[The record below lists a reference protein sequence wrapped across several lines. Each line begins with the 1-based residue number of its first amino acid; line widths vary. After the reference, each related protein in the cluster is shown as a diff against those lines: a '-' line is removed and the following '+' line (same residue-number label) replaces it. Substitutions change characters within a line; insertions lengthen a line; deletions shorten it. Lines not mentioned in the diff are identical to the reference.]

1 MPNKKT
7 KERERVLQRPINIY
21 CSCVIKRMA
30 TDNNWLL
37 MEMMVINVQYVFFVS
52 V

>member
-7 KERERVLQRPINIY
+7 KTDKYGVLFLCYQAHGNI
-21 CSCVIKRMA
+21 
-30 TDNNWLL
+30 DNNWLL

>member
-7 KERERVLQRPINIY
+7 EEREQVLQRPINILFLCY
-21 CSCVIKRMA
+21 QAHGNI
-30 TDNNWLL
+30 DNNWLL
-37 MEMMVINVQYVFFVS
+37 MEMMVMNACFFVS